1 MYFLNTTQWP
11 LNLRL
16 ESKILN
22 IKNLTNDSEST
33 LQINEEKKREDKS
46 KSKPY

>member
-1 MYFLNTTQWP
+1 MYFLNTTYWP